1 VQEAIDLFA
10 LQIPPVAYSTVHAT
24 RLRWSKQREQYS
36 IRVTS
41 PETTRYRTHF
51 YTVASHNNTE
61 LQNLE
66 FTARLAGVELK
77 VLGIG
82 KEYTSWLQKLE
93 WYVETL
99 LDDSNNDIADDDI
112 VVMMDAYD
120 VLLSPMIRRLG
131 EHVSNSPTP
140 LVACAENGQYPEP
153 EAPWFYPRG
162 TYHAFP
168 PREMGQAYGSDS
180 DAESLRRMGGAT
192 RFLNSG
198 CVAGRAQDI
207 KDFLRTIYHEMTLV
221 RDDQQ
226 VYVRHFLRNPH
237 MISIDVEMYNQGKQQ
252 SSMFQCGWRV
262 SVGAFT
268 ELAHTGV
275 ARFYGAYLPVGLFH
289 MNNRQSEPLYKALA
303 SMYRQLHDTCF
314 AGRRGP
320 QLLEAVH
327 MLVDRKQDEA
337 ELLLASLV
345 LEDDNDGFLL
355 TAAER
360 ACLVSIARGTGLPEI
375 SPPTLL

>member
-1 VQEAIDLFA
+1 
-10 LQIPPVAYSTVHAT
+10 
-24 RLRWSKQREQYS
+24 
-36 IRVTS
+36 
-41 PETTRYRTHF
+41 
-51 YTVASHNNTE
+51 
-61 LQNLE
+61 
-66 FTARLAGVELK
+66 
-77 VLGIG
+77 
-82 KEYTSWLQKLE
+82 
-93 WYVETL
+93 
-99 LDDSNNDIADDDI
+99 
-112 VVMMDAYD
+112 
-120 VLLSPMIRRLG
+120 
-131 EHVSNSPTP
+131 
-140 LVACAENGQYPEP
+140 
-153 EAPWFYPRG
+153 
-162 TYHAFP
+162 
-168 PREMGQAYGSDS
+168 
-180 DAESLRRMGGAT
+180 
-192 RFLNSG
+192 
-198 CVAGRAQDI
+198 
-207 KDFLRTIYHEMTLV
+207 
-221 RDDQQ
+221 
-226 VYVRHFLRNPH
+226 
-237 MISIDVEMYNQGKQQ
+237 MISVDVEMYNQGKQQ

-375 SPPTLL
+375 SPPTLQ